1 MLLKKVN
8 CETEGCEIPIGKAAF
23 PAPFKGRLEFNAPV
37 HENWNIVHIG
47 MRVPQAVQIYVCA
60 DNCMRGVVLT
70 AAEMNASDRFSYV
83 LLEEKDLYEG
93 NLEDV
98 TIEGVADC
106 IEKMPVRPPAVMV
119 FLVCLHH
126 FVGTNTGRVYR
137 ELEKRFPDI
146 YFMRCWMDPIMQK
159 TGYTPD
165 QKLRKAMLDPLEAP
179 PVRDRKAVSILLDNF
194 PLEES
199 SDLHMLLTGN
209 GIRVRQIMDCSSF
222 EEFKSLASSI
232 LCVTRSA
239 PGLYGLEK
247 MTARTKGDFLY
258 LPCAMSYE
266 EIALEL
272 DTLADYFGIP
282 RVDHGERIRACEKA
296 LEKAHALIGDTP
308 VAIDYLGIP
317 RPLGLARLLLDHGF
331 HVKRVYLDAVSPE
344 EEEVFHDLQERYPDL
359 LLSATVHVS
368 LRLCHGKEK
377 DTLAI
382 GPKAAWFTGTDHF
395 VNVVELNGMWGYD
408 ALIRLCAMMED
419 SFLHAG
425 DPRDVLPR
433 KGFGCASCI

>member
-222 EEFKSLASSI
+222 EEFRSLASSI

-239 PGLYGLEK
+239 
-247 MTARTKGDFLY
+247 
-258 LPCAMSYE
+258 
-266 EIALEL
+266 
-272 DTLADYFGIP
+272 